1 MSVMYSSSIHN
12 DIDILRAGGADEEGA
27 QVALLDSESL
37 KVLPLSVPQ
46 PFRSVEHTT
55 HDISDLFAGE
65 SHDAVQDALAR
76 GVSIA
81 CRVDDLRL
89 ADGNQ
94 ASLQVFCLPQQ
105 PGVVA
110 AVIRP
115 YLSHPAVPSVAEA
128 LDLSVEQFRLL
139 AQALPMGVFIW
150 GQLGVLTFAN
160 EVGRRLMGITN
171 LDDPWHEA
179 FHDDDWPA
187 LEHAILE
194 LPRARGIDEEAR
206 IVREDGSIAWCRVVA
221 RDVRTV
227 DGELLSVIGLIEDI
241 TEQHA
246 ARQAL
251 ELAAKRD
258 PLTGM
263 PNRTSLV
270 EHLENLLDDPAMKLA
285 VLFVDLDGFKHVNDT
300 MGHTVGD
307 RLLAVVAERFTDA
320 TRTEDMV
327 ARFGGD
333 EFVIVARMHS
343 PASPQLA
350 ADRIHAA
357 LAEPVPL
364 GNRLV
369 DVTASIGIATRT
381 NGPANPD
388 QLLGDADLA
397 MYAAKHAGRNR
408 TVVYNSTLRHA
419 AAQRFDI
426 IGDLRHAVDRMQT
439 RLFYQPIVDLTTDT
453 AIGAESLIRWQHP
466 SYGRLLPNAFIRLAE
481 ENGLINGLGDWA
493 LRQACQDL
501 AQLRA
506 SGTVDDDFFVS
517 VNVSMIQ
524 LSAVNDLISTAER
537 AIDEHGLHPSN
548 LLFELT
554 ESLPLDAIPRASE
567 QIREL
572 NDRGF
577 RLAVDDFGTGY
588 SSLEYLTLLPYDV
601 LKIDPSFTSRLDA
614 EDAYGAAEA
623 VLESLVH
630 LSQRLEFDLICEG
643 IETRRQLTQVIAA
656 SVKFGQGYLFAQP
669 CPLRDLEVLLRR
681 SDASIDLTASL
692 KLGVIER

>member
-1 MSVMYSSSIHN
+1 MYSSTIHS
-12 DIDILRAGGADEEGA
+12 DVDILRSVGADEDGA
-27 QVALLDSESL
+27 VVLFLDGMSLAPLDGQVPS
-37 KVLPLSVPQ
+37 
-46 PFRSVEHTT
+46 PFET
-55 HDISDLFAGE
+55 ISGPVDDLADLFAV
-65 SHDAVQDALAR
+65 DARPAVRKALER
-76 GVSIA
+76 GRSIA
-81 CRVDDLRL
+81 CRTEDLRL
-89 ADGNQ
+89 AGGAS
-94 ASLQVFCLPQQ
+94 ASLHVFRLRERPEL
-105 PGVVA
+105 VA
-110 AVIRP
+110 AVIAP
-115 YLSHPAVPSVAEA
+115 EVAPPGMPSVTEA

-139 AQALPMGVFIW
+139 AGALPMGVFIW
-150 GQLGVLTFAN
+150 EQMGALTFAN
-160 EVGRRLMGITN
+160 QVGLELMGISS
-171 LDDPWHEA
+171 LDEPWHEA
-179 FHDDDWPA
+179 FHPDDWPA
-187 LEHAILE
+187 VEQAVLD
-194 LPRARGIDEEAR
+194 LPRTRGIDVEAR
-206 IVREDGSIAWCRVVA
+206 LVHDGCDVSWCRVVA

-246 ARQAL
+246 ARTAL
-251 ELAAKRD
+251 QVAATRD
-258 PLTGM
+258 PLTGL

-270 EHLENLLDDPAMKLA
+270 EHLEELLDQPATNLA

-300 MGHTVGD
+300 MGHSIGD
-307 RLLAVVAERFTDA
+307 RLLSVVAERFTDA
-320 TRTEDMV
+320 TRPEDMV

-333 EFVIVARMHS
+333 EFVIVARARS
-343 PASPQLA
+343 SASPQLA

-357 LAEPVPL
+357 LASPVPL

-369 DVTASIGIATRT
+369 DVTASIGIATRDD
-381 NGPANPD
+381 GASSPD

-426 IGDLRHAVDRMQT
+426 IGDLRHAVDREQT
-439 RLFYQPIVDLTTDT
+439 RLFYQPIVNLTTD
-453 AIGAESLIRWQHP
+453 AAVGAESLIRWQHP

-481 ENGLINGLGDWA
+481 ENGLINGLGDWV
-493 LRQACQDL
+493 LRQACRDL
-501 AQLRA
+501 AELRA
-506 SGTVDDDFFVS
+506 SDVVGQDFFVS
-517 VNVSMIQ
+517 VNVSMMQ
-524 LSAVNDLISTAER
+524 LSTVNDLISTAER

-614 EDAYGAAEA
+614 PDAYGAAEA

-630 LSQRLEFDLICEG
+630 LSHRLSFDLICEG
-643 IETRRQLTQVIAA
+643 IETRRQLTQVIGT
-656 SVKFGQGYLFAQP
+656 SVQFGQGYLFAQP
-669 CPLRDLEVLLRR
+669 CPLDELKVHLRGAG
-681 SDASIDLTASL
+681 SAIDLTASHA
-692 KLGVIER
+692 LGTIED